1 MTGKIIKNIS
11 NDYTVSCND
20 KLYVCKVR
28 GKIRTLDI
36 KPLVGDVVDFD
47 EKNNYILEIKER
59 KNYLNRPP
67 IANVDQ
73 AFVITSV
80 KEPNFS
86 SNLLDKLLNIIEFN
100 NIEPIICFTKLDLL
114 SDEERKKIDTY
125 IKYYKKI
132 GYKVLLNT
140 ELVKLNKLFKD
151 KISVFTG
158 QSGAGKSTLLNNLN
172 KELNIKTNEISKALG
187 RGKHTTRHTELLLI
201 SNGLVA
207 DTPGFSALDFKD
219 MTKTDVRDNMI
230 EFNEYRDLCE
240 YKDCM
245 HLNEE
250 NCEVKKQVGKN
261 ILQSRYDNYV
271 KFIGDV
277 DESIRINSKYQKRK

>member
-1 MTGKIIKNIS
+1 MKVSVSILSIK
-11 NDYTVSCND
+11 
-20 KLYVCKVR
+20 
-28 GKIRTLDI
+28 
-36 KPLVGDVVDFD
+36 
-47 EKNNYILEIKER
+47 KE
-59 KNYLNRPP
+59 
-67 IANVDQ
+67 
-73 AFVITSV
+73 
-80 KEPNFS
+80 
-86 SNLLDKLLNIIEFN
+86 
-100 NIEPIICFTKLDLL
+100 
-114 SDEERKKIDTY
+114 
-125 IKYYKKI
+125 
-132 GYKVLLNT
+132 
-140 ELVKLNKLFKD
+140 
-151 KISVFTG
+151 
-158 QSGAGKSTLLNNLN
+158 NNLN